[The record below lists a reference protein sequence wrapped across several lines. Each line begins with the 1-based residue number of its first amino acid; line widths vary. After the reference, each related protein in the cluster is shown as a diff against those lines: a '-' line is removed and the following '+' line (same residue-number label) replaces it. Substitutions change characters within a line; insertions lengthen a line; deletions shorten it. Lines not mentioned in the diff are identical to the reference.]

1 MCGPWYV
8 PPASGDGP
16 TPIHILGALIPLSG
30 FEKTRGPGSQV
41 ERKHGRGGPGGVRG
55 GVGCMGWIGSNTVD
69 SSTDLLKSKRD
80 AQKIPFSKCRSRD
93 GWKGRKKMLQK

>member
-1 MCGPWYV
+1 
-8 PPASGDGP
+8 
-16 TPIHILGALIPLSG
+16 
-30 FEKTRGPGSQV
+30 
-41 ERKHGRGGPGGVRG
+41 
-55 GVGCMGWIGSNTVD
+55 MGWIGSNTVD